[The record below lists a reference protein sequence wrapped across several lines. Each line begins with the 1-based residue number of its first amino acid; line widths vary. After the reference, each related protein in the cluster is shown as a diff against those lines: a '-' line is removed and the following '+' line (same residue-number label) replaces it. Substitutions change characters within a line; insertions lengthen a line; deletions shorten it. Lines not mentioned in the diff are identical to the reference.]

1 MSSTL
6 RSYAQA
12 APNTSFLLTTVS
24 GARLY
29 RTTLT
34 ESVVNLSRTSVVETA
49 ADLSSTLAVP
59 VNTLL
64 RDMGRSLTLYVNNAV
79 GNAAK
84 VAVLREVQIVGGAA
98 TEGVGNSIAYLVPV
112 WVETTPDADTF
123 GATSPELNVEVVR
136 CG

>member
-6 RSYAQA
+6 RSYAQTVPRA
-12 APNTSFLLTTVS
+12 SFLLTTVS

-34 ESVVNLSRTSVVETA
+34 ESVVNLSLTPVTETA

-64 RDMGRSLTLYVNNAV
+64 RDMGRSLTLYVNNAA

-84 VAVLREVQIVGGAA
+84 VAVLREVQMVGGAGA
-98 TEGVGNSIAYLVPV
+98 EGVGNNIPYLVPV

-123 GATSPELNVEVVR
+123 GSTAPSLYVEVVR